1 MNRMLLVIPLNQGNR
16 AEDAWTKGGV
26 SKNAIGVGRDIRSAY
41 VYFMTFLVFEAT
53 MVSQRDI

>member
-53 MVSQRDI
+53 MVS